1 MLILSDFRR
10 KLGAHFREHQNHPR
24 AFSGTATYTVP
35 FIGKRVLD
43 DGAILATLLQQLGVS
58 GIRFE

>member
-1 MLILSDFRR
+1 MCDFRR
-10 KLGAHFREHQNHPR
+10 KMGAHFREHQNHPR

-35 FIGKRVLD
+35 YSGTRVLD
-43 DGAILATLLQQLGVS
+43 DNVILATLLQQLGVS